1 MKKKFDYALKHLKKL
16 LNKIISWAGKEKY
29 SLCYLSGV
37 FVVILIAV
45 SELNQYG
52 KIILLLLW
60 FFMFYLGF
68 LFCLSEKVEQNKLPD
83 LKNRLTYKD
92 SDGNI
97 SVDYKDWSKAIE
109 YLYELEN
116 HIEKQGE

>member
-1 MKKKFDYALKHLKKL
+1 
-16 LNKIISWAGKEKY
+16 
-29 SLCYLSGV
+29 
-37 FVVILIAV
+37 
-45 SELNQYG
+45 
-52 KIILLLLW
+52 
-60 FFMFYLGF
+60 MFYLGF

-97 SVDYKDWSKAIE
+97 SVDVKDWPKAIE

>member
-1 MKKKFDYALKHLKKL
+1 MRKKFNYALKHLKNL
-16 LNKIISWAGKEKY
+16 LNKILSWAEKEKY

-37 FVVILIAV
+37 FIVILIAV

-68 LFCLSEKVEQNKLPD
+68 LFCLSEKIEQNKLPD

-97 SVDYKDWSKAIE
+97 SVDVKDWPKAIQ
-109 YLYELEN
+109 YLYEIEN